1 MIKKIIILAIL
12 VAGGYVG
19 YRIWSN
25 LSEKEKAVVSSKL
38 DKTVDGAKKLLDKTA
53 DKLTD
58 TAKGA
63 IDDMDKDGDKSKR
76 TPKAKDPKEKSD
88 TPPAEKQDSKPSE

>member
-1 MIKKIIILAIL
+1 M
-12 VAGGYVG
+12 
-19 YRIWSN
+19 WTN
-25 LSEKEKAVVSSKL
+25 LSEKEKAVVSSRL

-63 IDDMDKDGDKSKR
+63 INDMDKDGGKSKNAA
-76 TPKAKDPKEKSD
+76 KAKDPKEKSD
-88 TPPAEKQDSKPSE
+88 TPPAEKQDSKASE